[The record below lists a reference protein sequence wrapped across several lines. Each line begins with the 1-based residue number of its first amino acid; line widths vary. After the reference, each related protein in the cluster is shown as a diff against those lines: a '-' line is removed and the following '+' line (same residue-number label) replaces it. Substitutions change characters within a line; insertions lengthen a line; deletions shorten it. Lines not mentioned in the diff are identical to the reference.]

1 MNVDLRVVYDS
12 IRRGEWQDAELQ
24 CRRLLL
30 EGGDTAAVHHAL
42 GLSLCGT
49 GAYEQA
55 IGPLTRAAELD
66 RTTAVWARDAA
77 ALYAKL
83 DRWRDALTVLI
94 PVVPRLDADGLAVY
108 LTAAIETKSAG
119 SIVEALPAE
128 AILTVREDADALCA
142 YGRALLAAAKYAEAE
157 AALTDCI
164 TRFGDVPDAR
174 IALAR
179 VFEATERGEGALE
192 QLRLA
197 AQAQTDDTR
206 AQLRLAVACG
216 DRGLWEECR
225 AVRKHAESLG
235 LDDPEDHASRLYMM
249 LSDPYE
255 TAETILAAARSA
267 FAGVRPVGVDRPLR
281 RRRRAGERMRIGYLS
296 GGFVHTPSFYFI
308 YPFLTAHDRSI
319 AEVFFYHLSA
329 PVDFSATTVSSAA
342 VGEHY
347 KEVGHLND
355 AELAAVLKHDS
366 LDVLVHMAG
375 HFTYSGLRLLCERL
389 APVQISYPH
398 FPATTG
404 CPGVDYVITDRW
416 TSPPGSDGEYSERL
430 YRVPTGCL
438 AFAAPENGPSVTP
451 VPMLT
456 RRHAT
461 FGIFQRMAKFN
472 APFFDAVA
480 AVLNRVP
487 DSRLFIHNGDAEL
500 DRPGS
505 ATVRTLIRRFERL
518 GIDPARLD
526 FRGPLGYHEHLHI
539 TGHVDVA
546 LDSFPYNGQTMTC
559 EALWMGVPVITMRGG
574 THVGRVTAALLART
588 GYQQWIA
595 GSADEYADIA
605 AALVADVDGLAAL
618 RQRLRTDF
626 IQAGLT
632 DGRTLARS
640 LETAYQAMS

>member
-30 EGGDTAAVHHAL
+30 DGRDTAAVHHAL

-66 RTTAVWARDAA
+66 RTTAAWARDAA

-94 PVVPRLDADGLAVY
+94 PVVPKLDAEGLAVF
-108 LTAAIETKSAG
+108 LTAAIETKNAR

-128 AILTVREDADALCA
+128 AIRTVREDADALCA
-142 YGRALLAAAKYAEAE
+142 YGRALLGAAMHVEAE

-179 VFEATERGEGALE
+179 VFEATQRGDDALE

-197 AQAQTDDTR
+197 ALTQTDDAR
-206 AQLRLAVACG
+206 VHLRLAVACG

-235 LDDPEDHASRLYMM
+235 LDHPEDHASRLYMM
-249 LSDPYE
+249 LSDPEE
-255 TAETILAAARSA
+255 TAETILAAARAA
-267 FAGVRPVGVDRPLR
+267 FADVSPVAVEPPLKRPRQ
-281 RRRRAGERMRIGYLS
+281 AAERVRIGYLS
-296 GGFVHTPSFYFI
+296 NAFFHTPSYYFS
-308 YPFLTAHDRSI
+308 YPFLANHDRS
-319 AEVFFYHLSA
+319 AVEVFLYNAGA
-329 PVDFSATTVSSAA
+329 PLDFSTTTIAIASI
-342 VGEHY
+342 GEHY
-347 KEVGHLND
+347 KEVGHLRD
-355 AELAAVLKHDS
+355 AGVIELIRNDS
-366 LDVLVHMAG
+366 LDVLVQMAG
-375 HFTYSGLRLLCERL
+375 HFSYNGLHLLCERL

-404 CPGVDYVITDRW
+404 CPAVDYVITDRW
-416 TSPPGSDGEYSERL
+416 TSPPGTESEYSEL
-430 YRVPTGCL
+430 LCRVPTGCL
-438 AFAAPENGPSVTP
+438 VFAAPENGPAVTP
-451 VPMLT
+451 VPILT

-472 APFFDAVA
+472 APFFDTVA

-505 ATVRTLIRRFERL
+505 ATVRTLIQRFERR
-518 GIDPARLD
+518 GIDSARLD
-526 FRGPLGYHEHLHI
+526 FRGPLGYYEHLHI

-559 EALWMGVPVITMRGG
+559 EALWMGVPVVTMRGG

-595 GSADEYADIA
+595 GSAGEYADIA
-605 AALVADVDGLAAL
+605 AALAEDVDGLATL

-640 LETAYQAMS
+640 LETAYQTMS